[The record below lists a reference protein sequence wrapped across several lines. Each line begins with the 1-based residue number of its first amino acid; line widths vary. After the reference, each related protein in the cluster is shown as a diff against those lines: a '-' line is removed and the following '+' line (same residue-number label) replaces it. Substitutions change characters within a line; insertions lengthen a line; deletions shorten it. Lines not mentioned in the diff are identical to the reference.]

1 MARKLF
7 CKLNHE
13 RGEKFSVA
21 GKLYTIG
28 ADGYVEVDDEHA
40 PLLLQNDGKW
50 ADPSL
55 ATAPYKRPN
64 GPPALILADAQGR
77 VLSPEETAK
86 AMQASKPAEPAK
98 AAEEPAMDPEP
109 APPEWPSQSTDTS
122 KHDLLANLEKLKI
135 AGHVQPGD
143 FNHKMSKTDLLE
155 VIERAYDSMS

>member
-21 GKLYTIG
+21 GQLHTIG

-77 VLSPEETAK
+77 VLSRGGSRQGRWGRGRGRSLPRPRRNRRWIPSLLRRSGPRRARTRRSTICSPTSRSSRSRATC
-86 AMQASKPAEPAK
+86 SPA
-98 AAEEPAMDPEP
+98 
-109 APPEWPSQSTDTS
+109 TS
-122 KHDLLANLEKLKI
+122 
-135 AGHVQPGD
+135 
-143 FNHKMSKTDLLE
+143 
-155 VIERAYDSMS
+155 